1 MPVIALLGRPNV
13 GKSTLF
19 NRLTRTR
26 DALVAD
32 FSGLTRDRQYGHA
45 SINGH
50 DCIVIDTGGLVD
62 EASDIDDLMI
72 QQSFV
77 AAEEADLVLFIV
89 DGQQGINARDEDIA
103 AQLRRMGKPIVL
115 VVNKIDGVNEV
126 NVVSEFYTLG
136 LGEPIAIAA
145 SQGRGMHDLADVIV
159 PLLPEDS
166 DESGLPEALSGTHC
180 MTIAVIGRPNVGKS
194 TLINRYLGEE
204 RLVAYDEPGTTRD
217 SIYVRLEYD
226 DEPLILIDTAGVRR
240 RGRIRQAVEKFSVV
254 KTLKSIDEANVI
266 IMMLDGRESIT
277 DQDASLLGYVLEQGR
292 ALVLAVNKWDH
303 LSQDHRQQ
311 IRQQIERKLSF
322 TDFADLHYISAK
334 HGTAIYDVL
343 DSAVDAYHSAFRKY
357 STPDLN
363 RLLED
368 MLGEHQPPIVR
379 GRRIKLRYIHQGGVN
394 PPRFIIHGNQTES
407 VPDSYR
413 RFLVNRMRQQLK
425 IHGTPIQVEFRS
437 GDNPYAGKS
446 PKPKRGQDG
455 KKQKQREHQR
465 HRS

>member
-19 NRLTRTR
+19 NRLTKSR

-45 SINGH
+45 NIRGRG
-50 DCIVIDTGGLVD
+50 CIVIDTGGLVD
-62 EASDIDDLMI
+62 ETSDIDDLMVR
-72 QQSFV
+72 QSFV
-77 AAEEADLVLFIV
+77 AATEADLVLLIV
-89 DGQQGINARDEDIA
+89 DAREGINARDEDIA
-103 AQLRRMGKPIVL
+103 EQLRRMGKTILL
-115 VVNKIDGVNEV
+115 VVNKIDGVNTDDA
-126 NVVSEFYTLG
+126 VSEFYTLG
-136 LGEPIAIAA
+136 VGDPIPIAA
-145 SQGRGMHDLADVIV
+145 SHGRGMNDLVEAIA
-159 PLLPEDS
+159 PLLVETKEEADIPE
-166 DESGLPEALSGTHC
+166 ELAEARRL
-180 MTIAVIGRPNVGKS
+180 TIAVVGRPNVGKS

-217 SIYVRLEYD
+217 SIYVALEYD
-226 DEPLILIDTAGVRR
+226 EEPLILIDTAGVRR
-240 RGRIRQAVEKFSVV
+240 RGRIKQAVEKFSVV
-254 KTLKSIDEANVI
+254 KTLQSIDQANVV
-266 IMMLDGRESIT
+266 IMLLDARESIT
-277 DQDASLLGYVLEQGR
+277 DQDASLLGYILEQGR
-292 ALVLAVNKWDH
+292 ALVLAINKWDR
-303 LSQDHRQQ
+303 LPQDHKKQ

-322 TDFADLHYISAK
+322 ADFADMHFISAK

-357 STPDLN
+357 STPQLN

-368 MLGEHQPPIVR
+368 MISEHQPPMAR

-407 VPDSYR
+407 VPESYR
-413 RFLVNRMRQQLK
+413 RFLINRMRQQLK
-425 IHGTPIQVEFRS
+425 IHGTPVQVEFRS

-446 PKPKRGQDG
+446 PGTKRNQGGRKNQR
-455 KKQKQREHQR
+455 REHRR